1 MGRARRAPH
10 LAPAV
15 RPARRAA
22 ERPLAAPPHQAR
34 RGRGVGRGRLPLLAA
49 VARRST
55 PTRGAEISR
64 DQPRSPE
71 ATPPTRSDPR
81 RRSARRRRRHR
92 AVAPRRHP
100 LHLLRPRRRPR
111 RALPPRASAVAGAAD
126 RAGRGHRALV
136 HGARAA
142 AARRG
147 GVHMGAPR
155 VHHRRDFVR
164 GRRHRRLGR
173 PSARHRHGAPHSQPG
188 SLWSAAAAPRL
199 WLRALLCRRAGQEAG
214 LTQTRR

>member
-34 RGRGVGRGRLPLLAA
+34 RGRGVGRGRLPLLSA
-49 VARRST
+49 VAR
-55 PTRGAEISR
+55 
-64 DQPRSPE
+64 
-71 ATPPTRSDPR
+71 RSDPR

-126 RAGRGHRALV
+126 RAGRSHRALV

-188 SLWSAAAAPRL
+188 RLWSAAAAPRL

-214 LTQTRR
+214 LTQTRRYPPPLPK